1 MSRLD
6 ELNSADRAAFVERLG
21 NVFEH
26 SPWVAEAVVAR
37 RPFASVDELH
47 AAMCAAVRDA
57 GSRMQLTLIRA
68 HPELAGRAA
77 IRGELTDASTREQRG
92 AGLDQCSA
100 EEFARLHA
108 LNDAYRQRF
117 GFPFIIAVRGHDRHS
132 IMQAMQ
138 LRLGND
144 RDAEVAEALRQIE
157 RIAALRLAD
166 MLIDQTA
173 AL

>member
-6 ELNSADRAAFVERLG
+6 TLNAAARDAFVEKLG
-21 NVFEH
+21 SVFEH
-26 SPWVAEAVVAR
+26 SPWVAEAVVER
-37 RPFASVDELH
+37 RPFASVDALH
-47 AAMCAAVRDA
+47 EAMCAAVREA
-57 GSRMQLTLIRA
+57 GSDAQLTLIRA

-77 IRGELTDASTREQRG
+77 IRGELTAASQQEQRG

-138 LRLGND
+138 LRLGNE
-144 RDAEVAEALRQIE
+144 RDAEIAEAMRQIE

-166 MLIDQTA
+166 MLTDPTA
-173 AL
+173 TL

>member
-6 ELNSADRAAFVERLG
+6 TLNAASREAFVEQLG
-21 NVFEH
+21 SVFEH
-26 SPWVAEAVVAR
+26 SPWVAAAVIAQ
-37 RPFASVDELH
+37 RPFADVDALH
-47 AAMCAAVRDA
+47 AAMCKAVRDA
-57 GSRMQLTLIRA
+57 DADAQLTLIRA

-77 IRGELTDASTREQRG
+77 IRGELTAASQQEQRG

-108 LNDAYRQRF
+108 LNDAYRQGF

-138 LRLGND
+138 LRSGNE
-144 RDAEVAEALRQIE
+144 REAEVAEALQQIE

-166 MLIDQTA
+166 MLADPPPPM
-173 AL
+173 